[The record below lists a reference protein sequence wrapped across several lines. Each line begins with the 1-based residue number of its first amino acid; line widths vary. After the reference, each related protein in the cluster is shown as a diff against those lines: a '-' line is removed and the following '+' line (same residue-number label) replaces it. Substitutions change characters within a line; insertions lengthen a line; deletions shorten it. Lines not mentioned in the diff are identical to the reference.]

1 MAATQRRKG
10 PGAKGDK
17 PASRKPASRARF
29 GRLAR
34 WVLVASIW
42 GAIAVGA
49 LVAWYAYDLP
59 DISKLETQA
68 RRPSVVVMGRDD
80 AVVATY
86 GELVAPPVA
95 LADVPPDLVQA
106 IVATEDRRFFTHGGV
121 DPLGLVRA
129 VVINIRAGTIRQGGS
144 TLTQQLAKN
153 LFLSPA
159 RTLRRKVQESLLA
172 LWLEAHFSKEQI
184 FTIYF
189 NRVYLGAG
197 AYGFPAAAK
206 RYFDRPLDDLNL
218 HEAAL
223 LAGLLKAPSRYAPLT
238 DAEAAETRARQVIA
252 NMVDAGYLSEAD
264 ARAVEAQPLRF
275 ARKPAGAG
283 ARYFAD
289 WVSEYLPGYVGDPNS
304 DLIVRTTLDARL
316 QRAAEAALDRV
327 LDREGEKRHVTQGA
341 LVALAPDGA
350 VLAMVG
356 GEAYGTSQ
364 FNRAVQA
371 LRQPGSAFKMFV
383 YLAALEAGA
392 SPSDRL
398 PDVPISVEGWRPHN
412 FDGKYR
418 GDMTLEDA
426 FAESINTVA
435 VQLSE
440 RTGRGH
446 VIATARK
453 LGITTPLAARPSIAL
468 GASEVTL
475 LDLTAAYATIAAD
488 GRAVRPY
495 GIASIADRRGRPLYR
510 RAAPAPEELVDP
522 RTARRM
528 DAMMQRV
535 VQSGTGRAARLD
547 RAAAGKTGT
556 SSDFRDAWFIGYA
569 GDLVCGVWVG
579 NDDSSP
585 MKGVTGGNVPAQI
598 WHDFMM
604 AARAGGAGDRADR

>member
-1 MAATQRRKG
+1 
-10 PGAKGDK
+10 
-17 PASRKPASRARF
+17 
-29 GRLAR
+29 
-34 WVLVASIW
+34 
-42 GAIAVGA
+42 
-49 LVAWYAYDLP
+49 
-59 DISKLETQA
+59 
-68 RRPSVVVMGRDD
+68 
-80 AVVATY
+80 
-86 GELVAPPVA
+86 
-95 LADVPPDLVQA
+95 
-106 IVATEDRRFFTHGGV
+106 
-121 DPLGLVRA
+121 
-129 VVINIRAGTIRQGGS
+129 
-144 TLTQQLAKN
+144 
-153 LFLSPA
+153 
-159 RTLRRKVQESLLA
+159 
-172 LWLEAHFSKEQI
+172 
-184 FTIYF
+184 
-189 NRVYLGAG
+189 
-197 AYGFPAAAK
+197 
-206 RYFDRPLDDLNL
+206 
-218 HEAAL
+218 
-223 LAGLLKAPSRYAPLT
+223 
-238 DAEAAETRARQVIA
+238 
-252 NMVDAGYLSEAD
+252 
-264 ARAVEAQPLRF
+264 
-275 ARKPAGAG
+275 
-283 ARYFAD
+283 
-289 WVSEYLPGYVGDPNS
+289 VSEYLPGYVGEPNS

-453 LGITTPLAARPSIAL
+453 LGITTPLSARPSIAL

-495 GIASIADRRGRPLYR
+495 SIVSIINRSGSPLYR

-522 RTARRM
+522 RIARRM

-556 SSDFRDAWFIGYA
+556 SSDFRDAWFVGYS

-585 MKGVTGGNVPAQI
+585 MKGVTGGNLPAQI

-604 AARAGGAGDRADR
+604 TARASGAGDRADR